1 MHLKVLWTA
10 LNVFLMHLG
19 GNCHW
24 LPPSFE
30 NNNNNNNN
38 NNNDNNNNNNNNKK
52 DIAHINFTLPAYLQL
67 HLLFSCIAEARFRL
81 FPGRKILVLPHQFGQ
96 HIVE

>member
-10 LNVFLMHLG
+10 LNVFSMHLG
-19 GNCHW
+19 RNRHW
-24 LPPSFE
+24 VPPSFE

-38 NNNDNNNNNNNNKK
+38 NKT

-67 HLLFSCIAEARFRL
+67 HSRSQILPFSWAENTRSL
-81 FPGRKILVLPHQFGQ
+81 SSLDNILWSKT
-96 HIVE
+96 